1 MVYCRALSRLAPY
14 VPSLDKGY
22 LVYLFS
28 SLVPRLYPRTQT
40 NCNAKRGKAWDISS
54 CDLTSDDVQVD
65 PFYRKLV
72 PTQAISLGSSYT
84 YLGIYLVP
92 L

>member
-1 MVYCRALSRLAPY
+1 ML
-14 VPSLDKGY
+14 GGI
-22 LVYLFS
+22 

-65 PFYRKLV
+65 RIYRKLV
-72 PTQAISLGSSYT
+72 PTPATRFAIVLESSLGAS
-84 YLGIYLVP
+84 YLGIYLSLVGTV
-92 L
+92 

>member
-1 MVYCRALSRLAPY
+1 MYI
-14 VPSLDKGY
+14 
-22 LVYLFS
+22 

-65 PFYRKLV
+65 RVYRKLV
-72 PTQAISLGSSYT
+72 PTQASRFAICAGVKPIGAS
-84 YLGIYLVP
+84 YLGIYLNLLGIVKGNTAQT
-92 L
+92 